1 MDIFSEEGAG
11 FKVAM
16 MILNNGRFGMGAAL
30 AGTQRAVIGKA
41 LEHASNRTQFGRRID
56 SFGTIQE
63 KLARMSIS
71 QYVTEVIFVSF
82 YN

>member
-1 MDIFSEEGAG
+1 
-11 FKVAM
+11 M
-16 MILNNGRFGMGAAL
+16 MILNNGRFGMAAAL
-30 AGTQRAVIGKA
+30 AGTQRAVITKA

-71 QYVTEVIFVSF
+71 QYATEVCFQLFSLK
-82 YN
+82 NETPSW

>member
-1 MDIFSEEGAG
+1 MA
-11 FKVAM
+11 
-16 MILNNGRFGMGAAL
+16 AAL
-30 AGTQRAVIGKA
+30 AGTQRAVITKA

-71 QYVTEVIFVSF
+71 QYATEVCFQLFNLKNETPSW
-82 YN
+82 